1 MQRIHKHLITA
12 IAIVVIPLS
21 IAILTIFYIENKKS
35 DKNASTV
42 VDDGYVSSMRDSIKK
57 DSVIIDSIIKEKDS
71 LKNEYEKKIDS
82 VVVLSDSAS
91 VCFFREYIR
100 LYKNGFCEDKH

>member
-1 MQRIHKHLITA
+1 MQRIHKHLIAA

-82 VVVLSDSAS
+82 VAVLSDSTS

>member
-1 MQRIHKHLITA
+1 MQRIHKHLIAA
-12 IAIVVIPLS
+12 IAIVVILLS

>member
-1 MQRIHKHLITA
+1 M
-12 IAIVVIPLS
+12 IPLS

-82 VVVLSDSAS
+82 VAVLSDSTS

>member
-1 MQRIHKHLITA
+1 MAA

-21 IAILTIFYIENKKS
+21 ITILTIFYMENKKS
-35 DKNASTV
+35 DKSAGTV

-57 DSVIIDSIIKEKDS
+57 DSVIIDSIIKEKDN
-71 LKNEYEKKIDS
+71 LENEYGKKIDS

-100 LYKNGFCEDKH
+100 LYKNGLREDKH

>member
-1 MQRIHKHLITA
+1 MQRIHKHLMA
-12 IAIVVIPLS
+12 VIAIVVIPLS
-21 IAILTIFYIENKKS
+21 ITILAIFYIENKKS
-35 DKNASTV
+35 DKNAGTV

-100 LYKNGFCEDKH
+100 FYKDGLCEDKH